1 MKTITFVTGN
11 ETKVRH
17 AMEAVKGLDIE
28 IVGKKLDLV
37 ESREEDPAIVVAEK
51 ADQAFELLLDNLMVE
66 DSGIFIRALNGFP
79 KTFVHFAE
87 ETIGI
92 VNILKM
98 MEGVEDRHVEF
109 RQSLAYLEPGM
120 DEPKIFSYVDG
131 NFTLSDKIWDSEFG
145 DTANFNKILI
155 PPGESK
161 ALSTFSAEWQAER
174 DSKTNAETIHYRQL
188 AKWLANR
195 K

>member
-11 ETKVRH
+11 ETKIRH
-17 AMEAVKGLDIE
+17 ALEAVKGLDIN
-28 IVGKKLDLV
+28 IVGKKLDLR
-37 ESREEDPAIVVAEK
+37 ESREEDPALVVSEK
-51 ADQAFELLLDNLMVE
+51 ANQAFDFLLDNLMVE

-87 ETIGI
+87 ETLGMA
-92 VNILKM
+92 NILKM
-98 MEGVEDRHVEF
+98 MEGVKDRHVEF

-131 NFTLSDKIWDSEFG
+131 NFTLADKIWEPEYG
-145 DTANFNKILI
+145 DFAEFNKILI
-155 PPGESK
+155 PPRESK
-161 ALSTFSAEWQAER
+161 PLCTFSPEWQAER
-174 DSKTNAETIHYRQL
+174 DTCANADTIHYRQL
-188 AKWLANR
+188 AKWLQSR

>member
-17 AMEAVKGLDIE
+17 AIEAMKGLGIE

-37 ESREEDPAIVVAEK
+37 ESREEDPAIVVSEK
-51 ADQAFELLLDNLMVE
+51 ANQAYDLLLDNLMVE
-66 DSGIFIRALNGFP
+66 DSGIFIRALGGFP

-87 ETIGI
+87 DTLGI
-92 VNILKM
+92 ANILKM
-98 MEGVEDRHVEF
+98 MEGVEDRYVEF

-120 DEPKIFSYVDG
+120 EEPMIFSYVDG
-131 NFTLSDKIWDSEFG
+131 NFSLADKIWEPKYG
-145 DTANFNKILI
+145 DVTDFNKILI
-155 PPGESK
+155 PPGETK
-161 ALSTFSAEWQAER
+161 PLCTFTPEWQAKR
-174 DSKTNAETIHYRQL
+174 DAESNSDTIHYHQL
-188 AKWLANR
+188 AKWLST